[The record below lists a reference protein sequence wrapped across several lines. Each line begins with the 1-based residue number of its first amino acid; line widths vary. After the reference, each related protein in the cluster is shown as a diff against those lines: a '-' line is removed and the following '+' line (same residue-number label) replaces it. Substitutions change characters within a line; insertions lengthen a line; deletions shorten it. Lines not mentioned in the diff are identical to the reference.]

1 MSAIS
6 VADVVK
12 DLRDLPSLPSVI
24 LELLH
29 TFGQQDVDIATLAD
43 KISSD
48 QALAARTLRL
58 ANSSFYGLS
67 AKVKT
72 VNQAIVVLG
81 FDSVRT
87 LVSAGGVI
95 DHFRGAGGA
104 PDTTPFWR
112 HAIANA
118 LCARNLAREAKLNQ
132 GHAFIAALLHD
143 IGELVLATRFPEQYE
158 QALGM
163 RTVDDTDA
171 LKAEQAVFGMDH
183 QRVGVLLAQ
192 AWKFPAMIQRVIGQ
206 HHAPQRED
214 LGDLTALVHVSEAV
228 VVALDLTGS
237 TRSLVPRLQD
247 DAWDSLALDPAQ
259 MRAVFRDTE
268 MQYEEAC
275 QILIG

>member
-1 MSAIS
+1 MSAMS

-95 DHFRGAGGA
+95 DHFRGAGDA
-104 PDTTPFWR
+104 TDTVPFWR

-158 QALGM
+158 QARAM
-163 RTVDDTDA
+163 RTVDDIDA

-214 LGDLTALVHVSEAV
+214 LGDLTALVHVSEAIV
-228 VVALDLTGS
+228 MALDLTGN
-237 TRSLVPRLQD
+237 THPLVPRLQD
-247 DAWDSLALDPAQ
+247 DAWDSLALTPAQ